1 MTPQE
6 GNVIHSASKDNGKS
20 KLPEPASPLLLTPHP
35 VFMEKPQNM
44 TFNTPG
50 VLVGPSNLAV
60 APMYIWVNDVV
71 INMAEGIA
79 TLKHRKINMYLFTVI
94 GSCLG

>member
-1 MTPQE
+1 MCDGLTPQE

-44 TFNTPG
+44 TLNTPG
-50 VLVGPSNLAV
+50 VLVGPSHLAV

-71 INMAEGIA
+71 INMAEGI
-79 TLKHRKINMYLFTVI
+79 LQH
-94 GSCLG
+94 